1 MTLQQVFDLL
11 AVKID
16 GPAATAIGHLA
27 IDWRLPD
34 VDEVARVELS
44 NGTLHTTPGRTHAAP
59 DATVT
64 CDRSALDEMV
74 ATGGTLAG
82 LVDAGTVTID
92 GDADRVLALWDTLTD
107 FPLFYAIIE
116 P

>member
-1 MTLQQVFDLL
+1 MFDLL
-11 AVKID
+11 AIKVD

-34 VDEVARVELS
+34 ADEVARIELS
-44 NGTLHTTPGRTHAAP
+44 NSTLHTTPGQTHAAP

-64 CDRSALDEMV
+64 CDREGLEEMV
-74 ATGGTLAG
+74 ATGAT
-82 LVDAGTVTID
+82 LVDLVDSGVATID
-92 GDADRVLALWDTLTD
+92 GDAARVLALWDTLTD